1 MAILM
6 LATVLLGFAR
16 SYFLAGLFRAPLPN
30 WLIHLHG
37 AAFSSWLLLL
47 IVQTSLVAS
56 GRVDLHKRLGLLG
69 FGLAILMIVLG
80 ILAAT
85 HSLRRASGAAALLFG
100 PKTLYIVP
108 LLDLVLF

>member
-85 HSLRRASGAAALLFG
+85 DSLRRASGGPALLFDA
-100 PKTLYIVP
+100 KNFYILP
-108 LLDLVLF
+108 PRD